1 MFDMLSAPFFVS
13 RLNFNDERNE
23 QIMANNR
30 RMTLQS
36 FLLRYLVLPVLFL
49 CAIFH
54 QQVILQWVALGAVLA
69 WLIAGLVGLLKKQN
83 VGKRIQKDREKLSRI
98 RKPEPKEE
106 PQDAD
111 WVPVAS
117 AEQNLLLIRQVNF
130 RITDLLKQTYPM
142 ISWLWVERPSV
153 EELTAGGTW
162 RIQTDHTEPF
172 NYAEVTMSAVGQMKI
187 TMLQATPLDE
197 TSEVMV
203 ESEDLKP
210 EEVSDR
216 ENVRDWYS
224 RTGEDLLTTL
234 IDDLNTQ
241 GHKKLI
247 IRENGEVYVT
257 SGADSQM
264 VDRVPNFP
272 PRMAWEDFGSLLK
285 EDDIN
290 AVSGPE
296 GLQLTW

>member
-1 MFDMLSAPFFVS
+1 
-13 RLNFNDERNE
+13 
-23 QIMANNR
+23 MANYR
-30 RMTLQS
+30 RMTPQS
-36 FLLRYLVLPVLFL
+36 LLLRYLVLPALFL

-69 WLIAGLVGLLKKQN
+69 WLIAGLAGLHKRQN
-83 VGKRIQKDREKLSRI
+83 AGKRIRKNHENLSRI
-98 RKPEPKEE
+98 RNPEPNPE
-106 PQDAD
+106 PMDAK
-111 WVPVAS
+111 WTPTES

-142 ISWLWVERPSV
+142 ISWLWVKRPSV

-172 NYAEVTMSAVGQMKI
+172 NYAEVSMSVAGQMKI

-197 TSEVMV
+197 ASEVMT

-210 EEVSDR
+210 GEISDR
-216 ENVRDWYS
+216 ENVRNWYT
-224 RTGEDLLTTL
+224 RTGEDILTAL

-241 GHKKLI
+241 GHKKLVI
-247 IRENGEVYVT
+247 QENGEVYVS
-257 SGADSQM
+257 SGCESQK
-264 VDRVPNFP
+264 VDQVPDFP
-272 PRMAWEDFGSLLK
+272 PRMVWEDFKILLK
-285 EDDIN
+285 EDDIT

>member
-1 MFDMLSAPFFVS
+1 MMKGMNL
-13 RLNFNDERNE
+13 
-23 QIMANNR
+23 IMANNR
-30 RMTLQS
+30 RMTPQS
-36 FLLRYLVLPVLFL
+36 FLLRYLVLPALFL
-49 CAIFH
+49 CAIFR
-54 QQVILQWVALGAVLA
+54 QQVILQWIALGAVLV
-69 WLIAGLVGLLKKQN
+69 WLIAGLASLIKKQN
-83 VGKRIQKDREKLSRI
+83 ASKRIQKNQENLSRI
-98 RKPEPKEE
+98 RNPEPKSE
-106 PQDAD
+106 PMDAE
-111 WVPVAS
+111 WQPAES

-142 ISWLWVERPSV
+142 ISWLWVKRPSI

-172 NYAEVTMSAVGQMKI
+172 NYAEVTMSAAGQMKI

-197 TSEVMV
+197 TSEVMT

-224 RTGEDLLTTL
+224 RTGEDILTTL

-241 GHKKLI
+241 GHKELV
-247 IRENGEVYVT
+247 IRENGEVYVV
-257 SGADSQM
+257 SGSANQM
-264 VDRVPNFP
+264 VDRVPDFP
-272 PRMAWEDFGSLLK
+272 PRMVWEDFGSLLK